1 MRRAFETLICVSI
14 TLLSAARGECQA
26 QPSSIAFRN
35 ETKIAVIIQGT
46 STVGGMIRRGQ
57 PIVVAPGQV
66 VGEFN
71 VPPGA
76 RVYSAYDAKTPSKVL
91 ALDVPFTIPPG
102 ANILISVRQL
112 PNNTIGLVPEAAK
125 R

>member
-1 MRRAFETLICVSI
+1 MRRAFEILICVSM
-14 TLLSAARGECQA
+14 TLVWTARGECQP
-26 QPSSIAFRN
+26 PSSIAFRN
-35 ETKIAVIIQGT
+35 DTKIAVIIQGT

-71 VPPGA
+71 VPAGG

-91 ALDVPFTIPPG
+91 ALDVLFTIPPG